1 MAWGFASKWRCAY
14 QAVALWL
21 VGILIGSALTAR
33 CLPLPAKRTIRN
45 SLEFSAWWLG
55 NGNIRFD

>member
-45 SLEFSAWWLG
+45 SPLK
-55 NGNIRFD
+55 